1 MFEKIYNTCQSSMS
15 LKRKYPVFQS
25 CKLYLPKYLHQEFI
39 RVLQQW
45 ILLAGN
51 CSKSLPWAKPYVN
64 QKDSFWKSK
73 LETRLD
79 HLVPIP
85 LFGLLLYIQVKL
97 THSLYH
103 RHHNCLLPHTPQ
115 ISHIHVPC
123 LALALASAY
132 AHLSLTT
139 LVRGKMESQI
149 QKKRTIS
156 PKS

>member
-1 MFEKIYNTCQSSMS
+1 MFEKIYNTCQSKMS

-25 CKLYLPKYLHQEFI
+25 CKLYLPKYLHQQFI
-39 RVLQQW
+39 RVLQQQ

-85 LFGLLLYIQVKL
+85 LFGLLFKNLLYLQVKL
-97 THSLYH
+97 RHSLYH
-103 RHHNCLLPHTPQ
+103 RHHNSLLPYTPQ

-123 LALALASAY
+123 LALASAY
-132 AHLSLTT
+132 AHLSLTI
-139 LVRGKMESQI
+139 LVRGKMESRT
-149 QKKRTIS
+149 KKKNNF
-156 PKS
+156 P